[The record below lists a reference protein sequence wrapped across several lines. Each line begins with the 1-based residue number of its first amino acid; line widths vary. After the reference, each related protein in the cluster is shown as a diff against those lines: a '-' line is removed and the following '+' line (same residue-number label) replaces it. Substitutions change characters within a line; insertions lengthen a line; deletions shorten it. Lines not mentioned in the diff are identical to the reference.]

1 MKSNATSARPLLAW
15 LGAAVLSTL
24 LGCAGE
30 NDPAYAQLTGQVGG
44 VGGADAK
51 VSHYAASRFLEHA
64 SMGPSPSAVAQVRA
78 QGIEG
83 WIDQQQKLAP
93 SIIRTPHDMANYD
106 LQDMVAQNRASR
118 HFETQL
124 HNIFIGGEDQLR
136 IRTSWV
142 LSNFLVV
149 STRKIQPY
157 GGSEYFN
164 TLQTNAFG
172 PYGDLLK
179 AITRSPAMGFYLDNG
194 QNNRWSLNE
203 NYGRELMQ
211 LFSVGLVQLN
221 MDGTPKRD
229 AKGKVLETYSQK
241 DVIEITRAL
250 TGWSNADPDEKRA
263 SANWANYGKPM
274 VANWSDAHDT
284 GPKTLLGKTIPGGQD
299 AYKDLDSLVDILIS
313 HPNTAPFVSLRL
325 IQGLTASDPS
335 PAYLQRVA
343 TVFAKTRGH
352 LGQVIHAVLT
362 DPEARAGDD
371 PLKAHKGFGRIK
383 EPHLLHTSLVRG
395 LGCRLAIKT
404 HWDPTQVKMAYSQ
417 QPLNAFSVFNFYPPN
432 HRAPGSKLL
441 APEQKMLNSTEFS
454 RRMGDYHYSLSHANL
469 LTDAGCDTAIFEAA
483 ARKSNEHLVALL
495 SERLFRGAMPAAVA
509 QGLIEAHKDFWH
521 DNNMMR
527 LTGAMLEMAMLT
539 PAFGVSK

>member
-1 MKSNATSARPLLAW
+1 MISHLHLARTGLFSLGFALLA
-15 LGAAVLSTL
+15 TL
-24 LGCAGE
+24 AGCSGE
-30 NDPAYAQLTGQVGG
+30 NEPGYAQLTGQVGG
-44 VGGADAK
+44 SGGIDSKA
-51 VSHYAASRFLEHA
+51 SHFAASRFLEHA
-64 SMGPSPSAVAQVRA
+64 SMGPSPSSVDQVRA
-78 QGIEG
+78 LGLEAWIER
-83 WIDQQQKLAP
+83 QQKLAP
-93 SIIRTPHDMANYD
+93 SIIRTPHDLANYD
-106 LQDMVAQNRASR
+106 LQDNAAQNRATR

-124 HNIFIGGEDQLR
+124 HNFFIAGEDQLR
-136 IRTSWV
+136 VRTSWV

-157 GGSEYFN
+157 GGAEYFN
-164 TLQTNAFG
+164 TLQTHAFG
-172 PYGDLLK
+172 QYGDLLK
-179 AITRSPAMGFYLDNG
+179 AVTRSPAMGFYLDNG

-250 TGWSNADPDEKRA
+250 TGWANADPDEKRS

-274 VANWSDAHDT
+274 VANWADAHDT
-284 GPKTLLGKTIPGGQD
+284 GLKTLLGKNIPGGQD
-299 AYKDLDSLVDILIS
+299 AVKDLDSLVDILIS

-325 IQGLTASDPS
+325 IQGLTTSDPS

-343 TVFAKTRGH
+343 SVFAKTRGH
-352 LGQVIHAVLT
+352 LGQVIHAILT

-371 PLKAHKGFGRIK
+371 PLKIHKGFGRIK
-383 EPHLLHTSLVRG
+383 EPHLLHTSIVRG

-404 HWDPTQVKMAYSQ
+404 SWDPTQVMMAHSQ
-417 QPLNAFSVFNFYPPN
+417 QPFNAFSVFNFYPPN

-454 RRMGDYHYSLSHANL
+454 RRMGDYNYALSHANL
-469 LTDAGCDTAIFEAA
+469 LSDAGCDTAAFESA

-509 QGLIEAHKDFWH
+509 QGLVEAHKDFWH
-521 DNNMMR
+521 DNNMMK